1 MSAPPAPVSEAS
13 RAESPAAPV
22 SGDGHAGA
30 APPPPGN
37 VHTPASPKRIVRWI
51 VIGVAV
57 VIALIVAIP
66 WALHA
71 LATVSTDDAYV
82 NGHVTSV
89 APRVPG
95 QVVRVLVDD
104 NNRVRK
110 GDLLVQLDKEP
121 YQIRVDARKS
131 ALLTAKADLS
141 AAMADV
147 RGQEAKA
154 RSLRW
159 KLQHS
164 IEDVDNQVALLKT
177 NVAGL
182 ESAKAIQ
189 ARAKADFDRTK
200 GLVQNGAVAKEEV
213 DRRTQVLAVADSQ
226 VQQALEGVHQ
236 IRVSLG
242 LPAEAPNLAD
252 VPPDLNQ
259 TFSSV
264 RQAQAE
270 LHQAAAVLGV
280 DYSFDTSP
288 SQMLADFY
296 KRDPEGNI
304 DRIYAK
310 LLADSP
316 EVKQAEAK
324 VSQAEQDLRQAE
336 LDLRYCDVVA
346 EIDGVVTRRNVN
358 AGNNVIAGQGIMAL
372 RSLTEIW
379 VDANFKETQLS
390 ELRIGQ
396 RVDLKVDM
404 YGRKH
409 LFKGHVSGF
418 TFGTGSTLAL
428 LPAQNAT
435 GNFVKV
441 VQRLPVRIDIDDYNA
456 DELPLFIG
464 LSVTPDVYVKEAP
477 TGPDAGK
484 FLQPY
489 TPTAVAIPTTQAAA
503 R

>member
-1 MSAPPAPVSEAS
+1 M
-13 RAESPAAPV
+13 
-22 SGDGHAGA
+22 
-30 APPPPGN
+30 
-37 VHTPASPKRIVRWI
+37 
-51 VIGVAV
+51 IGILFVTALLVAV
-57 VIALIVAIP
+57 P
-66 WALHA
+66 WVHHA
-71 LATVSTDDAYV
+71 LVTVSTDDAFV
-82 NGHVTSV
+82 NGHVTAV
-89 APRVPG
+89 APRVAG
-95 QVVRVLVDD
+95 QVVKVFVDD

-121 YQIRVDARKS
+121 YQIRVAARKS
-131 ALLTAKADLS
+131 AFETAKADLS
-141 AAMADV
+141 AATANV

-159 KLQHS
+159 KLQHA

-182 ESAKAIQ
+182 ESARAVQ
-189 ARAKADFDRTK
+189 SRAKADFDRTR
-200 GLVQNGAVAKEEV
+200 GLVQNGALAKEEV
-213 DRRTQVLAVADSQ
+213 DRRAQVMAVADAQ
-226 VQQALEGVHQ
+226 VEQALESVHQ

-242 LPAEAPNLAD
+242 LPADVPNLAQ

-304 DRIYAK
+304 DRIYAR
-310 LLADSP
+310 LLADAP

-324 VSQAEQDLRQAE
+324 VSQAEQDLRQAQ

-358 AGNNVIAGQGIMAL
+358 PGNNVIPGQGIMAL

-390 ELRIGQ
+390 DLRIGQ

-409 LFKGHVSGF
+409 MFQGHISGF

-441 VQRLPVRIDIDDYNA
+441 VQRLPVRIDIDDYNP
-456 DELPLFIG
+456 DLLPLFIG
-464 LSVTPDVYVKEAP
+464 LSVTPDVYVKEPP

-484 FLQPY
+484 LLQPY
-489 TPTAVAIPTTQAAA
+489 MPTTMPAVPATQAAA
-503 R
+503 Q